1 MARRLISLEELD
13 RLEGLLEQHRLLHE
27 RMETLERQAAQ
38 FDVMDPGVHELERRS
53 QGLKRELTR
62 LLEQL
67 LDRVKS

>member
-13 RLEGLLEQHRLLHE
+13 RLEGLIELHRLLQE

-38 FDVMDPGVHELERRS
+38 FDAMDPGVHEIERRS

-67 LDRVKS
+67 LDQVQF